1 MGLFAQFFT
10 WLQGQLA
17 SYVSTNVAAVA
28 AAIEPAAFTLATV
41 YVMMWGFLSLT
52 GRIQEPI
59 MEGVKRIFVMV
70 LILGIAIRLWLY
82 NAIVVDTFVNG
93 PAQLA
98 AAVLGASN
106 PVSLV
111 DQIWHDG
118 NKVAQ
123 ALWAQGGLTDIGYYL
138 AAVAVYLLVG
148 LVCVVTAF
156 LLALSQIAIAVLLA
170 LGPLFI
176 VMLFFDSTK
185 RFFEQWVGQL
195 ANYALITVLVALLA
209 SLLLGVVRS
218 FSSSAVSAGAGVTV
232 AATAQLGIM
241 CVFIALLIRQV
252 PSIAAGLAAGM
263 ALSTYSAVS
272 RTMDWGLSAAK
283 KTGYEGMRGA
293 MDGLRGEPMS
303 RWDSL
308 RRGGGN
314 LIGSGIRRML
324 GRGSS
329 AQGGAVVS
337 RERVMPPPDKR

>member
-17 SYVSTNVAAVA
+17 AYIGANVAVVA
-28 AAIEPAAFTLATV
+28 AAIEPAVFTLATI
-41 YVMMWGFLSLT
+41 YVMMWGFLQLT

-70 LILGIAIRLWLY
+70 LIIGIAIRLWLY
-82 NAIVVDTFVNG
+82 NSLVVDTFVNG

-98 AAVLGASN
+98 TAVLGATN
-106 PVSLV
+106 PVAMV
-111 DQIWHDG
+111 DDIWHDG

-123 ALWAQGGLTDIGYYL
+123 ALMTQGGVTGIGYYL
-138 AAVAVYLLVG
+138 AAAAVYLLVG

-170 LGPLFI
+170 LGPVFI

-185 RFFEQWVGQL
+185 KFFEHWIGQL
-195 ANYALITVLVALLA
+195 ANYALITVLIALLA
-209 SLLLGVVRS
+209 SLLLGVVRGYS
-218 FSSSAVSAGAGVTV
+218 LTAAGAGASVQI
-232 AATAQLGIM
+232 AAAAQLGVV

-252 PSIAAGLAAGM
+252 PTMAAGLAAGM

-272 RTMDWGLSAAK
+272 RTIDWGLGAAR
-283 KTGYEGMRGA
+283 KTSYDGMRGA
-293 MDGLRGEPMS
+293 IDGLRGEPIS

-308 RRGGGN
+308 RRSGGN
-314 LIGSGIRRML
+314 LIGAGVRRML

-329 AQGGAVVS
+329 GGAVVP
-337 RERVMPPPDKR
+337 RERVMPPQNKR

>member
-1 MGLFAQFFT
+1 MGLFAQFFA
-10 WLQGQLA
+10 WLQGQLSA
-17 SYVSTNVAAVA
+17 YVSTNVAAVA

-41 YVMMWGFLSLT
+41 YVMMWGFLQLT

-59 MEGVKRIFVMV
+59 WEGVKRIFVMV

-82 NAIVVDTFVNG
+82 NAVVVDTFVNG
-93 PAQLA
+93 PTQLA
-98 AAVLGASN
+98 AAILGASN
-106 PVSLV
+106 PVALI
-111 DQIWHDG
+111 DQIWRDG

-123 ALWAQGGLTDIGYYL
+123 ALMTQAGLTDMGYYL
-138 AAVAVYLLVG
+138 AAAAVYLLVG

-156 LLALSQIAIAVLLA
+156 VMALSQVAIAVILA

-195 ANYALITVLVALLA
+195 ANYALITVLVALLG

-218 FSSSAVSAGAGVTV
+218 YAASAAGAGAGVQV
-232 AATAQLGIM
+232 AAAAQLGIM
-241 CVFIALLIRQV
+241 CVFIALLIRQT

-272 RTMDWGLSAAK
+272 RTMEWGLSATK
-283 KTGYEGMRGA
+283 KTSYEGMRGA
-293 MDGLRGEPMS
+293 IDGLRGEPMS

-324 GRGSS
+324 GRGPST
-329 AQGGAVVS
+329 QGGAVVP
-337 RERVMPPPDKR
+337 RERVMPPPNRR

>member
-1 MGLFAQFFT
+1 MGLFAQFFA
-10 WLQGQLA
+10 WLQEQLSA
-17 SYVSTNVAAVA
+17 YVSTNVAAVA
-28 AAIEPAAFTLATV
+28 AAIEPAAFTLATI
-41 YVMMWGFLSLT
+41 YVMMWGFLQLT

-59 MEGVKRIFVMV
+59 WEGVKRIFVMV

-82 NAIVVDTFVNG
+82 NAVVVDTFVNG
-93 PAQLA
+93 PIQLA
-98 AAVLGASN
+98 AAILGASN
-106 PVSLV
+106 PVALI

-123 ALWAQGGLTDIGYYL
+123 ALMAQGGLTDIGYYL
-138 AAVAVYLLVG
+138 AAAAVYLLVG
-148 LVCVVTAF
+148 LVCVTTAF
-156 LLALSQIAIAVLLA
+156 VMALSQVAIAVILA

-195 ANYALITVLVALLA
+195 TNYSLITVLVALLG

-218 FSSSAVSAGAGVTV
+218 YSASAVGAGAAVQV
-232 AATAQLGIM
+232 AAAAQLGIM

-252 PSIAAGLAAGM
+252 PSMSAGLAAGM

-272 RTMDWGLSAAK
+272 RTMDWGLSATK

-293 MDGLRGEPMS
+293 MDGLRGEPVS

-324 GRGSS
+324 GRGPS
-329 AQGGAVVS
+329 AQGGAVVP
-337 RERVMPPPDKR
+337 RERVMPPPNNR

>member
-1 MGLFAQFFT
+1 MGLFAQFFA
-10 WLQGQLA
+10 WLQEQLSA
-17 SYVSTNVAAVA
+17 YVSTNVAAVA
-28 AAIEPAAFTLATV
+28 AAIEPAAFTLATI
-41 YVMMWGFLSLT
+41 YVMMWGFLQLT

-59 MEGVKRIFVMV
+59 WEGVKRIFVMV

-82 NAIVVDTFVNG
+82 NAVVVDTFVNG
-93 PAQLA
+93 PIQLA
-98 AAVLGASN
+98 AAILGASN
-106 PVSLV
+106 PVALI

-123 ALWAQGGLTDIGYYL
+123 ALMAQGGLTDIGYYL
-138 AAVAVYLLVG
+138 AAAAVYLLVG
-148 LVCVVTAF
+148 LVCVTTAF
-156 LLALSQIAIAVLLA
+156 VMALSQVAIAVILA

-195 ANYALITVLVALLA
+195 TNYSLITVLVALLG

-218 FSSSAVSAGAGVTV
+218 YSASAVGAGAAVQV
-232 AATAQLGIM
+232 AAAARLGIM

-252 PSIAAGLAAGM
+252 PSMSAGLAAGM

-272 RTMDWGLSAAK
+272 RTMDWGLSATK

-293 MDGLRGEPMS
+293 MDGLRGEPVS

-324 GRGSS
+324 GRGPS
-329 AQGGAVVS
+329 AQGGAVVP
-337 RERVMPPPDKR
+337 RERVMPPPNKR

>member
-1 MGLFAQFFT
+1 MGLFAQFFA
-10 WLQGQLA
+10 WLQEQLSA
-17 SYVSTNVAAVA
+17 YVSTNVAAVA
-28 AAIEPAAFTLATV
+28 AAIEPAAFTLATI
-41 YVMMWGFLSLT
+41 YVMMWGFLQLT

-59 MEGVKRIFVMV
+59 WEGVKRIFVMV

-82 NAIVVDTFVNG
+82 NAVVVDTFVNG
-93 PAQLA
+93 PIQLA
-98 AAVLGASN
+98 AAILGASN
-106 PVSLV
+106 PVALI

-123 ALWAQGGLTDIGYYL
+123 ALMAQGGLTDIGYYL
-138 AAVAVYLLVG
+138 AAAAVYLLVG
-148 LVCVVTAF
+148 LVCVTTAF
-156 LLALSQIAIAVLLA
+156 VMALSQVAIAVILA

-185 RFFEQWVGQL
+185 RFFEQWVSQL
-195 ANYALITVLVALLA
+195 TNYSLITVLVALLG

-218 FSSSAVSAGAGVTV
+218 YSASAVAAGAGVQV
-232 AATAQLGIM
+232 AAAAQLGIM

-252 PSIAAGLAAGM
+252 PSMSAGLAAGM

-272 RTMDWGLSAAK
+272 RTMDWGLSATK

-293 MDGLRGEPMS
+293 MDGLRGEPVS

-324 GRGSS
+324 GRGPS
-329 AQGGAVVS
+329 AQGGAVVP
-337 RERVMPPPDKR
+337 RERVMPPPNKR

>member
-1 MGLFAQFFT
+1 MGLFAQFFA

-17 SYVSTNVAAVA
+17 GYIGTNVARVA
-28 AAIEPAAFTLATV
+28 AAIEPAAFTLATI
-41 YVMMWGFLSLT
+41 YVMMWGFLHLT

-70 LILGIAIRLWLY
+70 LIIGIAIRLWLY
-82 NAIVVDTFVNG
+82 NAVIVDTFVNG

-98 AAVLGASN
+98 AAVLGATN
-106 PVSLV
+106 PVTMV
-111 DQIWHDG
+111 DDIWRDG

-123 ALWAQGGLTDIGYYL
+123 ALMEQGGVTGVGYYL
-138 AAVAVYLLVG
+138 AAAAVYVLVG

-156 LLALSQIAIAVLLA
+156 LLSLSQIAIAVLLA
-170 LGPLFI
+170 LGPVFI

-195 ANYALITVLVALLA
+195 ANYALITVLIALLA

-218 FSSSAVSAGAGVTV
+218 YSLSAAGAGSSVQI
-232 AATAQLGIM
+232 AAAAQLGVVS
-241 CVFIALLIRQV
+241 VFIALLIRQV
-252 PSIAAGLAAGM
+252 PTMAAGLAAGM

-272 RTMDWGLSAAK
+272 RTIDWGLGAAR

-293 MDGLRGEPMS
+293 MDGLRGEPIN
-303 RWDSL
+303 RWGSL

-314 LIGSGIRRML
+314 LIGSGLRRML
-324 GRGSS
+324 GRGSR
-329 AQGGAVVS
+329 AEGGTLVP
-337 RERVMPPPDKR
+337 RERVMPPPGTR